1 MQKVLRAIPAVV
13 AGLLGM
19 LPGVAAAATLTY
31 TPLGAPLCLSES
43 APAACNAGGASTLDH
58 SFSFDLSGVADADE
72 IITAAVLTLNVWDDM
87 GRGDGSDKVDLFLDG
102 TDMGLTGDVQNDIVL
117 PLVDLGP
124 LGDNLLSVKVGADDG
139 DFFFGG
145 ATLSLV
151 VEPRPQDPVG
161 DVEQTASA
169 VPLPA
174 SLALVGIGL
183 AALGVRRRR

>member
-1 MQKVLRAIPAVV
+1 
-13 AGLLGM
+13 
-19 LPGVAAAATLTY
+19 
-31 TPLGAPLCLSES
+31 
-43 APAACNAGGASTLDH
+43 
-58 SFSFDLSGVADADE
+58 
-72 IITAAVLTLNVWDDM
+72 M
-87 GRGDGSDKVDLFLDG
+87 GRGDGSDKIDLFLDG

-151 VEPRPQDPVG
+151 VEPRPQDPGG
-161 DVEQTASA
+161 DVEQTA